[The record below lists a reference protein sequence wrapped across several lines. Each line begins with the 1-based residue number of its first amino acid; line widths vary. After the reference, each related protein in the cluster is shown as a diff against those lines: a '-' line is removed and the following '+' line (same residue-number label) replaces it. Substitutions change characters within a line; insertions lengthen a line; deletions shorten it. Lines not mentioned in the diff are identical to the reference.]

1 MKEAISGLLSSK
13 KAIITVLT
21 MISVMVLC
29 LAGRIAGES
38 ALDAIKW
45 VAMVWLGAQAL
56 VDSKAKS

>member
-1 MKEAISGLLSSK
+1 MKQALSGLLSSK

-21 MISVMVLC
+21 MASVMVLC
-29 LAGRIAGES
+29 LAGHIAGES

-56 VDSKAKS
+56 VDSKAKP